1 MKELKKFVEDILG
14 KKNDFEL
21 GSPWKYSD
29 KSMGV
34 VVPILRGGEYT
45 RDYVTLPEVKDKA
58 KFEDLGGIS
67 PIKAR
72 CDEALPLFIRSGTVL
87 EGISGQDR
95 AVIHSMVLDP
105 QVDVKID
112 VRCVHASRPTS
123 YGGGFKYAGYAP
135 KVVHQ
140 NLGKGQSQTWG
151 GVKSFY
157 AMSNFGLSPEPAVRG
172 VQHGTRAKGN
182 IGAMG
187 VKRVKHD
194 DLPNIKK
201 AQMEL
206 DNNIQNILKEVPVL
220 ENQIGA
226 IIVGMRGVIGVE
238 TFDSPVS
245 WKVQYK
251 EAIANYSDELAE
263 KAEKSLFK
271 FDESN
276 VMDVITDFLHNV
288 SNAEVEPIDKSAF
301 LIKLRGFTGE
311 VVTNMEHIIH
321 LFLMKNDEEDEPKYD
336 ARPIGFTER
345 RQPEEERLVGTA
357 FVGSTQPK
365 PIVFGKQQ
373 YHNLVTK
380 GMKRGFKE
388 ITEELDRRGG
398 QATWTELEG
407 STGISSATLSTRL
420 KEGKEIG
427 MFGTGERKKNGK
439 KIYTLYKD

>member
-1 MKELKKFVEDILG
+1 VKEKVKELEKFVEDILG
-14 KKNDFEL
+14 KKNEFEL

-34 VVPILRGGEYT
+34 IIPILRGGKHV
-45 RDYVTLPEVKDKA
+45 RDYITLPEVKDKV

-72 CDEALPLFIRSGTVL
+72 YDETQPLFIRSGTVL

-105 QVDVKID
+105 QIDVKID

-140 NLGKGQSQTWG
+140 NLRKGQSQTWG
-151 GVKSFY
+151 GVRSFY
-157 AMSNFGLSPEPAVRG
+157 AMSSLSTPTVQYRTRG
-172 VQHGTRAKGN
+172 RGN

-187 VKRVKHD
+187 VDRVKHD

-206 DNNIQNILKEVPVL
+206 DDDIRNILKEVPVL

-276 VMDVITDFLHNV
+276 VMNVITDFLHSV
-288 SNAEVEPIDKSAF
+288 SNAEVQPIDKSAF

-311 VVTNMEHIIH
+311 VVTNMEHIVH

-345 RQPEEERLVGTA
+345 VQPEERKMMGTA

-365 PIVFGKQQ
+365 PIIFGKQQ

-380 GMKRGFKE
+380 GMKRGYKE
-388 ITEELDRRGG
+388 ITEELDRRDGR
-398 QATWTELEG
+398 ATWSELEKG
-407 STGISSATLSTRL
+407 TGISSATLSTRL
-420 KEGKEIG
+420 KEGKEN
-427 MFGTGERKKNGK
+427 R
-439 KIYTLYKD
+439 YVWYC